1 MTTIDYYMTLN
12 SPWTYLGA
20 ALFADIAARHKAT
33 VRIKPTKFSEVFPK
47 TGGLPLPKR
56 SPERRA
62 YRMMELKRWRDYR
75 GVPINL
81 EPKHFP
87 SNETLGTRLVIA
99 ASLQEKDACR
109 LALELGRSIWELESD
124 LGDEAVVAAAAKRAG
139 LDAAAIRAAG
149 PPDAEL
155 DRIHDQYTAE
165 ALEKGVFGAPSY
177 VFPSGEFMWGQ
188 DRLEFVDRALAKG

>member
-20 ALFADIAARHKAT
+20 ARFAEIAARHKAT
-33 VRIKPTKFSEVFPK
+33 VRIKPTKFAEVFPK

-62 YRMMELKRWRDYR
+62 YRMMELKRWRDHL

-87 SNETLGTRLVIA
+87 SNEIHGSRLVIA
-99 ASLQEKDACR
+99 AELQGKDACR
-109 LALELGRSIWELESD
+109 LALELGRAIWELESD

-139 LDAAAIRAAG
+139 LDAAAIRKDG

-155 DRIHDQYTAE
+155 DRIHDRNTAE
-165 ALEKGVFGAPSY
+165 ALERGVFGAPSF
-177 VFPSGEFMWGQ
+177 VFPSGEIMWGQ